1 MRKGDAEKEKPFLL
15 SSSSSS
21 SSDVCLFGQ
30 VVGNKWEEYLSL
42 LEDEN
47 SQSEALD
54 HLGLTR
60 YCCRRM
66 VMCHVNLIERLLAYK
81 PIQVYARDQ

>member
-1 MRKGDAEKEKPFLL
+1 
-15 SSSSSS
+15 
-21 SSDVCLFGQ
+21 VI
-30 VVGNKWEEYLSL
+30 GNKWEEYMSL

-66 VMCHVNLIERLLAYK
+66 VMTHVNLIERLLQYK
-81 PIQVYARDQ
+81 PIQKYGDPGEG

>member
-1 MRKGDAEKEKPFLL
+1 MPPRFAQREIFFSHIFLPL
-15 SSSSSS
+15 SSGK
-21 SSDVCLFGQ
+21 VI
-30 VVGNKWEEYLSL
+30 GNKWEEYLSL

-47 SQSEALD
+47 SQAEALD

-66 VMCHVNLIERLLAYK
+66 VMTHVNLIERLLQYK
-81 PIQVYARDQ
+81 PIQQYGQNQ

>member
-1 MRKGDAEKEKPFLL
+1 MDARLTLL
-15 SSSSSS
+15 SSFSAGK
-21 SSDVCLFGQ
+21 VI
-30 VVGNKWEEYLSL
+30 GNKWEEYLSL

-66 VMCHVNLIERLLAYK
+66 VMTHVNLIERLLQYK
-81 PIQVYARDQ
+81 PIQQYGDQVNP